1 MNAFDKALAEAK
13 TVKAAPTIVY
23 DHNCRAEELVK
34 YALRFIADLN
44 GSEWIKG
51 DDAAAIDMRQR
62 ATQLHKKLSQHVYP
76 R

>member
-1 MNAFDKALAEAK
+1 MNAFDKTLAEAK
-13 TVKAAPTIVY
+13 TVKATPTIVY

-44 GSEWIKG
+44 GSEWIQG
-51 DDAAAIDMRQR
+51 DGAGEVDMRQR
-62 ATQLHKKLSQHVYP
+62 ATQLHEELSQHVYP

>member
-1 MNAFDKALAEAK
+1 MNSFDKTLADATK
-13 TVKAAPTIVY
+13 VKAIPTIMY

-44 GSEWIKG
+44 GSDWIKG
-51 DDAAAIDMRQR
+51 DSTGELDMRQR
-62 ATQLHKKLSQHVYP
+62 ATQLHKELSQHVYP